1 MILETPRLILRRW
14 KPEDRPAYAALTSD
28 GQVMQWLGGVM
39 TREESDAHVDRMEAR
54 WERLGYDRFVIERKA
69 DGLFLGF
76 AGLAP
81 TYQGLPIAPS
91 QEMGWRLVREAWG
104 QGYASEAAQA
114 AVWDSFQRMRF
125 KEILAYTARGN
136 LRSQAVMGRAGF
148 TRDPVRDFDHPGVD
162 PDDPLA
168 RVIVYSQRGPA

>member
-1 MILETPRLILRRW
+1 MIVETPRLILRRW
-14 KPEDRPAYAALTSD
+14 KAEDRPAYAALTSD
-28 GQVMQWLGGVM
+28 PEVMRWLGGVM
-39 TREESDAHVDRMEAR
+39 PREESDAHIDRMEAR
-54 WERLGYDRFVIERKA
+54 WERLGYDRCVIERKA

-81 TYQGLPIAPS
+81 AFDGLPIAPS

-125 KEILAYTARGN
+125 QEIVAYTAQGN
-136 LRSQAVMGRAGF
+136 LRSQGVMGRAGF
-148 TRDPVRDFDHPGVD
+148 TRDPARDFDHPGVD
-162 PDDPLA
+162 TSDPLN
-168 RVIVYSQRGPA
+168 RVIVYSQLSPS